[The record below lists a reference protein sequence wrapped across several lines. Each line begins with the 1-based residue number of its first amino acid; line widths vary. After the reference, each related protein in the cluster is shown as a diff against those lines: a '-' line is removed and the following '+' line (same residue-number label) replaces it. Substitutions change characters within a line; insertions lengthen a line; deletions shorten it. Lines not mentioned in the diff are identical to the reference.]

1 MSSDK
6 RTLIIDAARDLFWKY
21 GFRKVSVEDI
31 CLKAGISKMTFYRHF
46 SNKTELAKR
55 IFDWVFDDANHTFM
69 QILEENSTPED
80 KLQKIL
86 MMKFDETKNISQ
98 EFLQDFYSMREPGLA
113 EYMNARTKSAWQNV
127 LIGFKKAQADG
138 TFRSDFNPEVML
150 LMSNYFVNMM
160 NDPAIMALYSSP
172 QELLM
177 EISKLLVY
185 GIAPHK

>member
-6 RTLIIDAARDLFWKY
+6 RTVIVAAARELFWKY
-21 GFRKVSVEDI
+21 GFRKVSVEEI
-31 CLKAGISKMTFYRHF
+31 CQKAGLSKMTFYRHF

-55 IFDWVFDDANHTFM
+55 IFDKIFDDAYLQFM
-69 QILEENSTPED
+69 EILEQNSSPEE

-86 MMKFDETKNISQ
+86 MMKVEETNNISRD
-98 EFLQDFYSMREPGLA
+98 FIQDFYSMREPELA
-113 EYMNARTKSAWQNV
+113 EYMNSRTQQAWQNV
-127 LIGFKKAQADG
+127 LEGFRKAQADG
-138 TFRSDFNPEVML
+138 TFRADFKPEIML

-160 NDPAIMALYSSP
+160 NDPSIIVLYSSP

-177 EISKLLVY
+177 EISKLFVY